1 MSRLR
6 GSARNNIFVGG
17 GGGAGFISLFMLIT
31 KFAGYTVNNAKSF
44 K

>member
-17 GGGAGFISLFMLIT
+17 GAGFISLFMLIT
-31 KFAGYTVNNAKSF
+31 NFAGYTVNNAKSF